1 MSYLQGGMVQFPE
14 DEDTP
19 QKRVNKIFQEMD
31 VVSRIIVNM
40 VTIFHW

>member
-1 MSYLQGGMVQFPE
+1 MVQFPA

-31 VVSRIIVNM
+31 LVSKIWLR
-40 VTIFHW
+40 